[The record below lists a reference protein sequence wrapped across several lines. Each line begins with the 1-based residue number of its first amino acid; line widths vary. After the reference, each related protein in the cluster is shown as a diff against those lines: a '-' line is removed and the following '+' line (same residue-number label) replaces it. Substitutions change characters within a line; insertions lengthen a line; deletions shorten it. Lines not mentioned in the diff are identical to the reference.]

1 MGIQFFETKSQPNM
15 KVLLFVALAI
25 AAVVA
30 EPEAEADADA
40 AYYYGNY
47 FGNRGF
53 YGYGMRNWNNWGYG
67 RNYGYGY
74 NYPSAYGYTRH
85 FGKRSADAEPEAE
98 ADAEAAV
105 LYSTHYGNQG
115 YYGQRFYGMGNYY
128 GAQWNNGYRYGAYP
142 YASTYGAYP
151 YTSTYGYPARTTYRE
166 NHQSSGI
173 LRKYLDRLVATSMEN
188 TRQFGKRS
196 ADAEPEADADAAY
209 YYGNYYNHHQR
220 YYGQR
225 YNGFRTY
232 SAGYPY
238 TYGRNFYGYGNRF
251 GWW

>member
-1 MGIQFFETKSQPNM
+1 MGIQFFETQSQPTM

-47 FGNRGF
+47 FGNYNRGF
-53 YGYGMRNWNNWGYG
+53 YGYGRRTWN
-67 RNYGYGY
+67 NYGYGLGGAYRYGGY
-74 NYPSAYGYTRH
+74 NYPSAYGYTTHH

-98 ADAEAAV
+98 ADAAV
-105 LYSTHYGNQG
+105 LYSNHYGNQG
-115 YYGQRFYGMGNYY
+115 VYGQRFYGMGNYY

-151 YTSTYGYPARTTYRE
+151 YTQTYGYPASTVGYTTR
-166 NHQSSGI
+166 H
-173 LRKYLDRLVATSMEN
+173 
-188 TRQFGKRS
+188 FGKRS

>member
-1 MGIQFFETKSQPNM
+1 MGQFFETQSQPTM

-25 AAVVA
+25 TAVVA

-105 LYSTHYGNQG
+105 LYSSHYRNPG

-128 GAQWNNGYRYGAYP
+128 GAQWNNGYRYGSYP
-142 YASTYGAYP
+142 YASTYGMYP
-151 YTSTYGYPARTTYRE
+151 YTSTYGSPATTTY
-166 NHQSSGI
+166 
-173 LRKYLDRLVATSMEN
+173 T
-188 TRQFGKRS
+188 TRHFGKRS

-209 YYGNYYNHHQR
+209 YYGNYYNHQR

-232 SAGYPY
+232 SGYPY

>member
-53 YGYGMRNWNNWGYG
+53 YGYGRRTWN
-67 RNYGYGY
+67 NYGYGLGGY
-74 NYPSAYGYTRH
+74 RYGGYNNYPSTYGGYYRH

-98 ADAEAAV
+98 ADAAV
-105 LYSTHYGNQG
+105 LYSNHYGYPG
-115 YYGQRFYGMGNYY
+115 VYGQRFYGLGNYY

-151 YTSTYGYPARTTYRE
+151 YTQTSTYGYPASTYGYTTR
-166 NHQSSGI
+166 H
-173 LRKYLDRLVATSMEN
+173 
-188 TRQFGKRS
+188 FGKRS

-238 TYGRNFYGYGNRF
+238 NTYGRNFYGYGNRF

>member
-1 MGIQFFETKSQPNM
+1 MVINSDTLLTILLSQ
-15 KVLLFVALAI
+15 VCLAALA
-25 AAVVA
+25 A
-30 EPEAEADADA
+30 ADADA
-40 AYYYGNY
+40 DALYGS
-47 FGNRGF
+47 
-53 YGYGMRNWNNWGYG
+53 YGYSAYG
-67 RNYGYGY
+67 PYNYGYSGY
-74 NYPSAYGYTRH
+74 SVRPYSYGYASYRPAYSYGRYY
-85 FGKRSADAEPEAE
+85 GKRSADAEPEAE
-98 ADAEAAV
+98 ADAAV
-105 LYSTHYGNQG
+105 LYSNHYGHQG
-115 YYGQRFYGMGNYY
+115 VYGQRFYGMGNYY